1 MTQMSGITVSVRR
14 IGSQKSQEYKLSKN
28 SRIINL
34 LQETEFNTET
44 VVVRRNGK
52 IVPEEEQ
59 LRDGDELE
67 LIPVVS
73 GG

>member
-1 MTQMSGITVSVRR
+1 MVLVRR
-14 IGSQKSQEYKLSKN
+14 IGSQESQKYELSEGA
-28 SRIINL
+28 RIIDL
-34 LQETEFNTET
+34 LEKTEFNTET
-44 VVVRRNGK
+44 VVVRQNGK

-59 LRDGDELE
+59 LEDGDELE